1 MDDSL
6 VVGRSLRG
14 HQSAGARGEIVQL
27 VDFLILGAY
36 FLGMLAVGFYFQR
49 RQEGLEEYFVGG
61 RAMSSGHIGLS
72 VVATDVGGGFSIG
85 LGGLGFV
92 MGLSAS
98 WLLFTGL
105 VGAWL
110 AAVILVPRVKA
121 LGDAHRHRSFPDF
134 LAHRFGEPTRLV
146 AALVSAIGYAGF
158 TGSQLLAG
166 GKLASAAFELD
177 LVTAVLVMS
186 AVIVVYTALGGLQA
200 VVYTDTVQW
209 GILFLGLIG
218 LGIPLGFF
226 AVGGWSG
233 LRQALPPQYFSLTNI
248 SALQMATW
256 LVTIVPIWFI
266 AMTLYQRIHA
276 SRDVA
281 TARRAWFFAGL
292 LEYPAMAFLG
302 AILGMFARV
311 IYPAV
316 DPEMGLPLLIRDVLP
331 IGATGLVLAAY
342 FAAIMSTAD
351 SCLLASVGNIVDD
364 IVRRHVAPATTEKHL
379 LMLSRVLT
387 LIVGFGSVAFALYV
401 PRVIDSIL
409 LAYSF
414 MVAGLFCPT
423 LGALFWRRVSGIAAF
438 WSVVCG
444 GTVTVLLNVVNL
456 GLPVDPIFPGMA
468 LSATVLV
475 LLTLCCP
482 SRQRLVEP

>member
-1 MDDSL
+1 M
-6 VVGRSLRG
+6 
-14 HQSAGARGEIVQL
+14 QII
-27 VDFLILGAY
+27 DFVILGTY
-36 FLGMLAVGFYFQR
+36 FVAMLGVGLYFQR
-49 RQEGLEEYFVGG
+49 RQSGLDEYFVGG
-61 RAMSSGHIGLS
+61 RNMGAGHIGLS

-105 VGAWL
+105 VGAWV
-110 AAVILVPRVKA
+110 AAVFLVPRVKA
-121 LGDAHRHRSFPDF
+121 VGDIHRHRSFPDF

-166 GKLASAAFELD
+166 GKLAAAAFEFD
-177 LVTAVLVMS
+177 LVTAVLTMS
-186 AVIVVYTALGGLQA
+186 VVIVVYTALGGLQA

-209 GILFLGLIG
+209 GILFIGLIG
-218 LGIPLGFF
+218 LALPLGYHS
-226 AVGGWSG
+226 VGGWQG
-233 LRQALPPQYFSLTNI
+233 LRDALPPEFFSLTNV
-248 SALQMATW
+248 SGLQVATW
-256 LVTIVPIWFI
+256 MVTIVPIWFI

-281 TARRAWFFAGL
+281 TAQRAWIFAGL
-292 LEYPAMAFLG
+292 LEYPGMAFIG
-302 AILGMFARV
+302 AVLGMFARV
-311 IYPAV
+311 LYPAV

-364 IVRRHVAPATTEKHL
+364 IVSRRIAPAASERSL
-379 LMLSRVLT
+379 LRLSRS
-387 LIVGFGSVAFALYV
+387 LILVVGFASVAFALWV
-401 PRVIDSIL
+401 PSVIDSIL

-414 MVAGLFCPT
+414 LVGGLFVPT
-423 LGALFWRRVSGIAAF
+423 LGALFWRRVSGTAAF
-438 WSVVCG
+438 WSIICG
-444 GTVTVLLNVVNL
+444 GSITVILAIGEIQLPLDPVFYGMGASVV
-456 GLPVDPIFPGMA
+456 
-468 LSATVLV
+468 VLV
-475 LLTLCCP
+475 SLTALFP
-482 SRQRLVEP
+482 QSQSL